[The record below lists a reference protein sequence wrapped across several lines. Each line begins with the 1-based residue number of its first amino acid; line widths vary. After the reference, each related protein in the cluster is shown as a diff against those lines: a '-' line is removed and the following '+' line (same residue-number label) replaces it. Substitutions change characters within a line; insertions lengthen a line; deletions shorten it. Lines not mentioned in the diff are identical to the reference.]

1 MTAADPQAGT
11 AAPAPRSFKVDHAIG
26 AALCIGYV
34 AVLLATAP
42 ALGLSRDESI
52 YVGAARAYAG
62 WLEQLAREP
71 GAALTREAID
81 RAWRVNSEH
90 PPLVKSLFA
99 LSYLADRELSLFTRA
114 SLPYRFIGMLSA
126 GLLLW
131 LIHVMGARLW
141 SRRAGLFAALA
152 YALLPRPFYHAHLC
166 AFDVPIA
173 LAVTAV
179 TYAYLRSL
187 TAPRLTSAWVIACGV
202 LYGAALATKHNS
214 WLLPGIYAIHFALV
228 LGAAALYR
236 AKSGERAG
244 DAARPTSALPRWAIA
259 MAALG
264 APLFLASWPWL
275 WHDTLERLNGYA
287 AFHLHHDYYN
297 IEYFGVNYFW
307 PPFPVSYPWVMTL
320 YTVPIATLCLALAGA
335 ALLGREALRDLAGLA
350 RGRAPSDPRW
360 TAVLLFGCALAPLVL
375 IALPWTPIFGG
386 TKHWFTAYPFWMLFA
401 GVAFDRAAAACGAL
415 FASARARR
423 ALPVLP
429 VLLGALTLTPAL
441 VETAHSH
448 PFALSH
454 YGMAAGFVPGAADRG
469 MNRQFWGFT
478 TGSLVTFFNERVPPG
493 SRVYVCDTT
502 LGAFRMLAEDGL
514 ISERI
519 RPTLDLAQSDF
530 ALVHHELHMAEVD
543 FQIWSA
549 YGTTQPAYVL
559 SYDGVPIISV
569 YARER

>member
-1 MTAADPQAGT
+1 MK
-11 AAPAPRSFKVDHAIG
+11 RDHAVG
-26 AALCIGYV
+26 AALCAAYV

-62 WLEQLAREP
+62 WLEQLAADP
-71 GAALTREAID
+71 SAALKREAID

-99 LSYLADRELSLFTRA
+99 LSYLLDRELALFTRE
-114 SLPYRFIGMLSA
+114 SLPYRFVGMLSA

-131 LIHVMGARLW
+131 LTYVMGARLW
-141 SRRAGLFAALA
+141 NRRVGLFAALA

-173 LAVTAV
+173 LAITAV
-179 TYAYLRSL
+179 AYAYLRTL
-187 TAPRLTSAWVIACGV
+187 RAPKLLSGPVIACGV

-214 WLLPGIYAIHFALV
+214 WVLPGIYAIHFALV
-228 LGAAALYR
+228 LIVARVYR
-236 AKSGERAG
+236 VKSGDQAS
-244 DAARPTSALPRWAIA
+244 DAARPTSAWPRWLIA
-259 MAALG
+259 MAVLG
-264 APLFLASWPWL
+264 PPIFIGSWPWL
-275 WHDTLERLNGYA
+275 WNDTLERIDDYA

-320 YTVPIATLCLALAGA
+320 FTVPVATLALALAGMVLRARATLVDLRA
-335 ALLGREALRDLAGLA
+335 AW
-350 RGRAPSDPRW
+350 RGQAPSDPRF
-360 TAVLLFGCALAPLVL
+360 TDVLLFGSALAPLVI
-375 IALPWTPIFGG
+375 IALPSTPIFGG
-386 TKHWFTAYPFWMLFA
+386 TKHWFTAYPFLMLFA
-401 GVAFDRAAAACGAL
+401 GYAFDRAISVCGAL
-415 FASARARR
+415 FENVSVRR
-423 ALPVLP
+423 AAPA
-429 VLLGALTLTPAL
+429 LLGAIALLPAL

-448 PFALSH
+448 PFGLSH
-454 YGMAAGFVPGAADRG
+454 YGMAAGFVPGAADKG

-478 TGSLVTFFNERVPPG
+478 TGSLVPFFNQRVPDG

-502 LGAFRMLAEDGL
+502 IGAFRMLAEDGL

-549 YGTTQPAYVL
+549 YGTTKPAYVL
-559 SYDGVPIISV
+559 SYDGVPIVSV
-569 YARER
+569 YERPKREP